1 MQREIPYHKIVRLAI
16 ITSVLFGLFGA
27 TPVFEFGPK
36 DFKHISTAFL
46 IVVAITLL
54 LWLINTGLLWAGQK
68 INLFYYNWFRYLVSV
83 IFSGII
89 ILLLSELFLP
99 KIIPSFSLNN
109 ASGRFPVEQQ
119 VDNSPEPLPI
129 PPIGPLDR
137 RQHYIFFPF
146 LQVLSLNVFI
156 IVLLE
161 MVLLKSAKIKVDHEN
176 DLLRMA
182 NLQAKHSQLKQQ
194 LEPHFLFNSL
204 NTLKTLIKKN
214 PEQAD
219 DYLKKLSNLLRFSI
233 ESSSVNQ
240 ISLEQ
245 ELILVNN
252 YLLMQK
258 VRFGNA
264 IHFDINIPPVIRQNN
279 NNKIPVYSL
288 QLLVENAI
296 KHNIITIED
305 PLNISITAQPGQQT
319 LTVFNNLQPKSSM
332 EKSNGVGLAN
342 LKERYKL
349 LGNYEVLI
357 TQTTETFSV
366 VIKIITGEPD
376 KIAQNHP
383 IV

>member
-1 MQREIPYHKIVRLAI
+1 MQKEIPYHKIVRLAI

-36 DFKHISTAFL
+36 DFSHLSIAFL
-46 IVVAITLL
+46 IVLVITLF

-68 INLFYYNWFRYLVSV
+68 IAPFNYNWFRYLVSV

-89 ILLLSELFLP
+89 IVLLSEFFLP
-99 KIIPSFSLNN
+99 KIIPSFSGNQET
-109 ASGRFPVEQQ
+109 GQFPIEQQ
-119 VDNSPEPLPI
+119 IDTVLEAAPTSPFHRLNPQ
-129 PPIGPLDR
+129 R
-137 RQHYIFFPF
+137 HHIFFPF
-146 LQVLSLNVFI
+146 LQILSLNVFI

-161 MVLLKSAKIKVDHEN
+161 MVLLKNEKIKVDHEN

-182 NLQAKHSQLKQQ
+182 NLQAKHSRLKQQ
-194 LEPHFLFNSL
+194 LQPHFLFNSL

-214 PEQAD
+214 PEQAE

-233 ESSSVNQ
+233 DSNAENQ

-245 ELILVNN
+245 ELELVNN

-264 IHFDINIPPVIRQNN
+264 IHFDINIPPGIQQNHS
-279 NNKIPVYSL
+279 NKIPVYSL

-296 KHNIITIED
+296 KHNISTIEH
-305 PLNISITAQPGQQT
+305 PLNISITAQPDQHT
-319 LTVFNNLQPKSSM
+319 LTVFNNLQPKVSI
-332 EKSNGVGLAN
+332 EKSSGVGLAN

-349 LGNYEVLI
+349 LGNYEVVI
-357 TQTTETFSV
+357 KQTAEMFSV
-366 VIKIITGEPD
+366 AIKIITGEPNM
-376 KIAQNHP
+376 IAQNGS
-383 IV
+383 VV

>member
-1 MQREIPYHKIVRLAI
+1 MQKEIPYHKIVRLAI
-16 ITSVLFGLFGA
+16 ITAVLFGLFGA

-36 DFKHISTAFL
+36 DFSHISIAFL
-46 IVVAITLL
+46 IVLAITLF

-68 INLFYYNWFRYLVSV
+68 INLFNYNWFRYLVSV
-83 IFSGII
+83 IFLGII
-89 ILLLSELFLP
+89 IVLLSEFFLP
-99 KIIPSFSLNN
+99 KIIPSFSVNN
-109 ASGRFPVEQQ
+109 ETGRFPVEQQ
-119 VDNSPEPLPI
+119 VDTSLEPLPTQSI
-129 PPIGPLDR
+129 HRLHP
-137 RQHYIFFPF
+137 RQHHIFFPF
-146 LQVLSLNVFI
+146 LQILSLNVFI

-161 MVLLKSAKIKVDHEN
+161 MVLLKNEKVKVDHEN

-233 ESSSVNQ
+233 ESSTENQ

-245 ELILVNN
+245 ELELVNN

-264 IHFDINIPPVIRQNN
+264 IHFDINIPPAIRQNDT
-279 NNKIPVYSL
+279 NKIPVYSL

-296 KHNIITIED
+296 KHNIITIEN
-305 PLNISITAQPGQQT
+305 PLNISITAQPGQHT

-349 LGNYEVLI
+349 LGNYEVLVK
-357 TQTTETFSV
+357 QTAETFTV
-366 VIKIITGEPD
+366 VIKIITDEPNE
-376 KIAQNHP
+376 IAQNRS
-383 IV
+383 VV

>member
-1 MQREIPYHKIVRLAI
+1 MQKEIPYHKIVRLAI

-36 DFKHISTAFL
+36 DFSHISIAFL
-46 IVVAITLL
+46 IVLAITLF

-68 INLFYYNWFRYLVSV
+68 IDLFNYNWFRYLVSV

-89 ILLLSELFLP
+89 IVLLSEFFLP
-99 KIIPSFSLNN
+99 KIIPSFSVDNET
-109 ASGRFPVEQQ
+109 GQFPVEQQ
-119 VDNSPEPLPI
+119 VDTSLESLPALPI
-129 PPIGPLDR
+129 HPLHP
-137 RQHYIFFPF
+137 RQHHIFFPF
-146 LQVLSLNVFI
+146 LQILSLNVFI

-161 MVLLKSAKIKVDHEN
+161 MVLLKNAKIKVDHEN

-233 ESSSVNQ
+233 ESSTENQ

-245 ELILVNN
+245 ELELVNN

-264 IHFDINIPPVIRQNN
+264 IHFDINIPPAIRQNDT
-279 NNKIPVYSL
+279 NKIPVYSL

-296 KHNIITIED
+296 KHNIITIEN
-305 PLNISITAQPGQQT
+305 PLNISITAQPGQHT

-349 LGNYEVLI
+349 LGNYEVLVK
-357 TQTTETFSV
+357 QTAETFTV
-366 VIKIITGEPD
+366 VIKIITDEPNE
-376 KIAQNHP
+376 IAQNRS
-383 IV
+383 VV